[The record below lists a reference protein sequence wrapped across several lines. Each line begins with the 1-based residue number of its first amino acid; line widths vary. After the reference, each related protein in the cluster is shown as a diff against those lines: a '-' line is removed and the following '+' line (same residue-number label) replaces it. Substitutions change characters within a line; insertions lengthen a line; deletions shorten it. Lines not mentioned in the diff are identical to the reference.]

1 MNIDAAAARYLPQG
15 KMAHGFA
22 RGKMGGDPVYASVLG
37 FIESGHTV
45 LDVGCGEGYLLALVR
60 ENRAGV
66 QLFGVDHDERRVA
79 SGQQALGDAASLWV
93 GDVREAELPAVD
105 VVTCLDVLHY
115 QTPAEQDAILARL
128 VAALRPGGVL
138 LVRDGTSDS
147 GLRSVATTFSERV
160 AVALGRHKGDGV
172 YFRPRGALAD
182 ALMALGLSVEQADC
196 AEGTP
201 FANVL
206 TVGRR
211 A

>member
-1 MNIDAAAARYLPQG
+1 MNVDAAAARYLPQG

-22 RGKMGGDPVYASVLG
+22 RGKMNGDPAYASVLAHV
-37 FIESGHTV
+37 ESGHAV

-60 ENRAGV
+60 ENRANT

-79 SGQQALGDAASLWV
+79 SGQEALGDGASLWV
-93 GDVREAELPAVD
+93 GDVRSADLPAVD
-105 VVTCLDVLHY
+105 VVACLDVLHY
-115 QTPAEQDAILARL
+115 QTPEEQDVILARL
-128 VAALRPGGVL
+128 VEALRPGGVL
-138 LVRDGTSDS
+138 LVRDGTSDG

-172 YFRPRGALAD
+172 YFRPRGALAEV
-182 ALMALGLSVEQADC
+182 LTTLGLEVEQADC
-196 AEGTP
+196 ADGTP